1 MLLELQKHDSASKQ
15 DKVQV
20 WEEQRPVSKNALGLH
35 QEASTGKTIPSDPSQ
50 WACAETGVKENLW
63 LNLSTG
69 TIGSGRQ
76 ASTMTGCCMLM
87 PKAVFSLQVLFSTKS
102 QVSFACPGCKLWYCG
117 AVSTNIGCA
126 VQCLRSLPYTCM
138 QNWDGTGGNGAALRH
153 FEATGSKYPLVVKL
167 GTITPHGADVFSYA
181 PDENDM
187 VEDPK
192 LVRQWIPC
200 SLMWTATWHAIDHS
214 NATCEHFQ

>member
-1 MLLELQKHDSASKQ
+1 MLLEFQKHDSASKQ

-20 WEEQRPVSKNALGLH
+20 WEEQRPVSKYALGLH

-87 PKAVFSLQVLFSTKS
+87 PKAVYST
-102 QVSFACPGCKLWYCG
+102 ACPCQY
-117 AVSTNIGCA
+117 
-126 VQCLRSLPYTCM
+126 
-138 QNWDGTGGNGAALRH
+138 
-153 FEATGSKYPLVVKL
+153 
-167 GTITPHGADVFSYA
+167 
-181 PDENDM
+181 
-187 VEDPK
+187 
-192 LVRQWIPC
+192 
-200 SLMWTATWHAIDHS
+200 
-214 NATCEHFQ
+214 